1 MCTVQLTI
9 AQAAHSHRNSD
20 FTIRFRCNRLNIN
33 GGISRREIA
42 KPIVMAILVLSL
54 IEVQGV
60 TQWIVLVL
68 GVCHSSGG
76 SMVIELPNEGFPS
89 WTGDYF

>member
-1 MCTVQLTI
+1 
-9 AQAAHSHRNSD
+9 
-20 FTIRFRCNRLNIN
+20 
-33 GGISRREIA
+33 
-42 KPIVMAILVLSL
+42 MAILVLSL

-89 WTGDYF
+89 WTGDDF